1 MILKV
6 VTSNSD
12 YSEVY
17 GIAFSKIVSFDT
29 GGSLTKLNLVFD
41 SGYNKQ
47 NQVFSFTI
55 NSGKANEVIEC
66 INNQIGKNYNA
77 NTFAFTLFD
86 KYSNYKCCNDITD
99 VEVKIRKV

>member
-6 VTSNSD
+6 VTSSSN

-17 GIAFSKIVSFDT
+17 GIDFNRLISFDT
-29 GGSLTKLNLVFD
+29 GGSLTKLNLVFE
-41 SGYNKQ
+41 SNYSKQ
-47 NQVFSFTI
+47 NQVITLTI
-55 NSGKANEVIEC
+55 TSGKANEVINC
-66 INNQIGKNYNA
+66 INNEIGKHFNKA
-77 NTFAFTLFD
+77 FAVTLFD